1 MIYKLYI
8 GSNNKTKKLE
18 SKKAIK
24 LASKNFDGFTI
35 YKGIGYWKGN
45 GEKCLIMEIETKGK
59 NNILNLAK
67 VLAQK
72 LEQEAVAVAI
82 NNKMQFITA

>member
-18 SKKAIK
+18 SKKAIE

-35 YKGIGYWKGN
+35 YKGIGYWKGK
-45 GEKCLIMEIETKGK
+45 GEKCLIMEIETREKR
-59 NNILNLAK
+59 NILNLAQ
-67 VLAQK
+67 VLAG
-72 LEQEAVAVAI
+72 
-82 NNKMQFITA
+82 N